1 MSSPLSVW
9 VALKPF
15 LGLLRWRWVGG
26 SVLLGFLTIGSS
38 VGLMG
43 LSAWLISRAALHPSI
58 AVLGIA
64 IVGVR
69 FFGILR
75 GVMRYAERVTSHE
88 TTFRLLRDL
97 RVWFYEQI
105 EPLSPAHLIEQRSGD
120 LLARVMNDI
129 ETLENLY
136 LRVIAPPLVA
146 LLLGGVMVVGVG
158 LFSLWLSPILLLGL
172 MAVGGGMPYLAWRAN
187 QMAGKG
193 LIQTRAELNTHLLDG
208 IQGLADVLLLAHSHA
223 YAAQFSLLNQKL
235 AAIQQQLARQQ
246 GFYLALGGLFVNL
259 TVLAS
264 LVVAIPRINPLLLAP
279 IALMITA
286 CFEAF
291 LPLSAAFQQLG
302 SNMEAGQRLL
312 EISHLPRPKLPPVS
326 PQPTEFSLEFDQVS
340 FRYQPDA
347 PWAVQDV
354 TFSLAQGQ
362 RLVITGTSGR
372 GKSTLVNLLLR
383 FWEVETGEI
392 RLGGLPLTAYRV
404 DDLCR
409 LIGVVN
415 QQPHIFNAT
424 IRENLLLASPG
435 ADEQRLLQVANQ
447 THLYDLI
454 MNLPQG
460 FDTWIG
466 EQGYNLSGGERQRL
480 ALARVLLK
488 DAPIMI
494 LDEPTAHLDADMA
507 QAVIHSIDAATVGKT
522 LLLITHQSF
531 VLSSKYI
538 HYQL

>member
-1 MSSPLSVW
+1 V
-9 VALKPF
+9 
-15 LGLLRWRWVGG
+15 
-26 SVLLGFLTIGSS
+26 
-38 VGLMG
+38 
-43 LSAWLISRAALHPSI
+43 
-58 AVLGIA
+58 
-64 IVGVR
+64 
-69 FFGILR
+69 
-75 GVMRYAERVTSHE
+75 
-88 TTFRLLRDL
+88 
-97 RVWFYEQI
+97 
-105 EPLSPAHLIEQRSGD
+105 
-120 LLARVMNDI
+120 
-129 ETLENLY
+129 
-136 LRVIAPPLVA
+136 
-146 LLLGGVMVVGVG
+146 
-158 LFSLWLSPILLLGL
+158 
-172 MAVGGGMPYLAWRAN
+172 
-187 QMAGKG
+187 
-193 LIQTRAELNTHLLDG
+193 
-208 IQGLADVLLLAHSHA
+208 
-223 YAAQFSLLNQKL
+223 
-235 AAIQQQLARQQ
+235 
-246 GFYLALGGLFVNL
+246 
-259 TVLAS
+259 
-264 LVVAIPRINPLLLAP
+264 
-279 IALMITA
+279 TA

-302 SNMEAGQRLL
+302 SNVEAGQRLL
-312 EISHLPRPKLPPVS
+312 EISHLPQPKMPAVS